1 VGEIGISR
9 REFLYEINFWE
20 ALHIRNGYFKRHH
33 PAWEQARL
41 IAYYV
46 RYCMGLAQGESPLT
60 VKQFMPFS
68 WESEKTVSRGP
79 QLSEDERKQLEEDMK
94 NFTF

>member
-1 VGEIGISR
+1 
-9 REFLYEINFWE
+9 
-20 ALHIRNGYFKRHH
+20 
-33 PAWEQARL
+33 
-41 IAYYV
+41 
-46 RYCMGLAQGESPLT
+46 
-60 VKQFMPFS
+60 MPFS